1 MQDDE
6 GLNAGAMEA
15 AWHAGACTLRGGSHE
30 RRNAPCQDASISCC
44 QGNRAFMAVADGHG
58 HMVHVRSADGARLAC
73 EAAYA
78 VLRET
83 HMLELSDDSV
93 RAIAGEII
101 LQWKEQVMADV
112 CRRPFAQEELDELP
126 EEARTAYAAGQNILR
141 AYGTTLC
148 VAIIG
153 EGRCLILRC
162 GDGECILLHEDGT
175 YSCPVPENP
184 ACSGNV
190 TVSLCEEDASGFRWY
205 LGDAPAAVFLTTDGM
220 TNNALNRKGLIQWYD
235 RLLLL
240 GVEGGAD
247 GMLRSARLALESA
260 ALKGFG
266 DDVSLAFALNL
277 PRVAALEKMVFE
289 RVQRC
294 RDAQVLA
301 EKKKRIAVLKADIL
315 WAQRAIR
322 RRREEYE
329 QVASDDPRM
338 GKRLMEGIEKAE
350 SLLKESSVA
359 LARLTGQE
367 AVGESASYKD

>member
-1 MQDDE
+1 
-6 GLNAGAMEA
+6 
-15 AWHAGACTLRGGSHE
+15 
-30 RRNAPCQDASISCC
+30 
-44 QGNRAFMAVADGHG
+44 
-58 HMVHVRSADGARLAC
+58 
-73 EAAYA
+73 
-78 VLRET
+78 
-83 HMLELSDDSV
+83 
-93 RAIAGEII
+93 
-101 LQWKEQVMADV
+101 
-112 CRRPFAQEELDELP
+112 
-126 EEARTAYAAGQNILR
+126 
-141 AYGTTLC
+141 
-148 VAIIG
+148 
-153 EGRCLILRC
+153 
-162 GDGECILLHEDGT
+162 
-175 YSCPVPENP
+175 
-184 ACSGNV
+184 
-190 TVSLCEEDASGFRWY
+190 
-205 LGDAPAAVFLTTDGM
+205 
-220 TNNALNRKGLIQWYD
+220 
-235 RLLLL
+235 
-240 GVEGGAD
+240 
-247 GMLRSARLALESA
+247 MLRSARLALESA